1 MLLRLCGLRQAK
13 IGSFFPNIHLIY
25 RSTRGRLKRFS
36 NTAPFHTGRDDVAEE
51 QGQTGLQ
58 ENGWEPWPDAKNW
71 TRARTNQ
78 VDDKNIV
85 VDDLNATLDAH
96 RTANRIRK
104 FMFSSETA
112 TQSYRPMGFLGQKT
126 LQSKIDEGN
135 IKYHKMWRS
144 APASGQASKSR
155 KDKVDDKNIVFH
167 GLKAAHRTANRIGK
181 FMVSSET
188 ATQSSRPLD
197 LSGQKTLQSK
207 INEGNVNS
215 QKVRRSAPAS
225 GQHSKSRKD
234 ETIGDYIGESP
245 LPNKSW
251 AWDKK
256 RVSADNQSPWL
267 TFVEDSATCG
277 VERFVWRLKHLE
289 MSDHDRTG
297 CPRR

>member
-13 IGSFFPNIHLIY
+13 IGSLFPNIHLIY

-36 NTAPFHTGRDDVAEE
+36 NTASFHTGRDDVAEE

-96 RTANRIRK
+96 QTANRIRK
-104 FMFSSETA
+104 VMFSGLI
-112 TQSYRPMGFLGQKT
+112 YRPL
-126 LQSKIDEGN
+126 S
-135 IKYHKMWRS
+135 
-144 APASGQASKSR
+144 
-155 KDKVDDKNIVFH
+155 
-167 GLKAAHRTANRIGK
+167 
-181 FMVSSET
+181 
-188 ATQSSRPLD
+188 
-197 LSGQKTLQSK
+197 LSGQKALRSK
-207 INEGNVNS
+207 LNEGNVNS
-215 QKVRRSAPAS
+215 QEVRRSAPAS
-225 GQHSKSRKD
+225 GQDSKSRKD
-234 ETIGDYIGESP
+234 KEMRNIEETP

-251 AWDKK
+251 ALDKEC
-256 RVSADNQSPWL
+256 VFADKQSPWL
-267 TFVEDSATCG
+267 TFVEHSATCG
-277 VERFVWRLKHLE
+277 NERFVWRLKHLG